1 MKSAMLVSLV
11 RTAGLAA
18 AALAAA
24 AGVCAADDA
33 SFGKD
38 LTATIV
44 LHGQPC
50 DAVIDAKRNGDS
62 DYNATC
68 RDGNRYHVYVDSSGR
83 VIVQKL

>member
-1 MKSAMLVSLV
+1 MKSPMLVFLV
-11 RTAGLAA
+11 RA

-24 AGVCAADDA
+24 AGMCAADEP

-50 DAVIDAKRNGDS
+50 DAVVDAKRNGDS
-62 DYNATC
+62 DYVATC
-68 RDGNRYHVYVDSSGR
+68 RDGNRYRVYVDAGGR
-83 VIVQKL
+83 VVVQKL

>member
-1 MKSAMLVSLV
+1 MKSATLVSLV
-11 RTAGLAA
+11 RA

-24 AGVCAADDA
+24 AGVCAAADEP

-50 DAVIDAKRNGDS
+50 DAVVDAKRNGDS
-62 DYNATC
+62 DYTATC
-68 RDGNRYHVYVDSSGR
+68 RDGNRYHVYVDTTGR

>member
-1 MKSAMLVSLV
+1 MKSATLVIV
-11 RTAGLAA
+11 VHA

-24 AGVCAADDA
+24 AGTCAAA
-33 SFGKD
+33 EPSFGKD

-44 LHGQPC
+44 LHGQTC

-62 DYNATC
+62 DYTATC
-68 RDGNRYHVYVDSSGR
+68 RDGNRYHVYVDTTGR

>member
-1 MKSAMLVSLV
+1 MRSATLVLV
-11 RTAGLAA
+11 VRA

-24 AGVCAADDA
+24 AGTCAAEEP

-62 DYNATC
+62 DYTATC
-68 RDGNRYHVYVDSSGR
+68 RDGNRYRVYVDTGGR
-83 VIVQKL
+83 VVVQKL

>member
-1 MKSAMLVSLV
+1 MKSPMLVFLV
-11 RTAGLAA
+11 RA

-24 AGVCAADDA
+24 AGMCAADEP

-50 DAVIDAKRNGDS
+50 DAVVDAKRNGDS
-62 DYNATC
+62 DYIATC
-68 RDGNRYHVYVDSSGR
+68 RDGNRYRVYVDSGGR
-83 VIVQKL
+83 VVVQKL